1 MNVTVTKS
9 NRFGQAAVLS
19 PELLRQLWAEVEQP
33 YRVIC
38 EIAYFTAAR
47 VGEVV
52 QLQAK
57 DIQGDRLIYRAM
69 TTKTRTTRT
78 ATIPRQ
84 LAIALSQ
91 ADLPSAGHL
100 FPSSSTKGH
109 ITTRA
114 VDKHLRR
121 AANLLGLDG
130 VSLHS
135 FRRSQAT
142 HLHQAGVPLR
152 AIQRITGHK
161 SLSALERYLDISG
174 AEAAASQQAA
184 LDSQWETG

>member
-1 MNVTVTKS
+1 MTKS
-9 NRFGQAAVLS
+9 NRFGQAAVLP
-19 PELLRQLWAEVEQP
+19 PEQLRQVWAELEQP
-33 YRVIC
+33 YRLITQV
-38 EIAYFTAAR
+38 AYFTAAR

-52 QLQAK
+52 QLQAE
-57 DIQGDRLIYRAM
+57 DMQGDRLIYRAT

-84 LAIALSQ
+84 LMTAIAQ
-91 ADLPSAGHL
+91 ADLPSAGYL
-100 FPSSSTKGH
+100 FPSSGSRGH

-121 AANLLGLDG
+121 AAELLGLEG

-161 SLSALERYLDISG
+161 SLSALERYLDIS
-174 AEAAASQQAA
+174 AVEAAASQQAA
-184 LDSQWETG
+184 LDSQWEAV

>member
-1 MNVTVTKS
+1 LRVSVTKS

-19 PELLRQLWAEVEQP
+19 PEQLRQLWAELDQP
-33 YRVIC
+33 YRLIG
-38 EIAYFTAAR
+38 ELAYFTAAR

-57 DIQGDRLIYRAM
+57 DIQGDRIIYRAT
-69 TTKTRTTRT
+69 TTKTRTTKT

-84 LAIALSQ
+84 LKEAIAP
-91 ADLPSAGHL
+91 ANLPSAGYL
-100 FPSSSTKGH
+100 FPSSGTKGH

-121 AANLLGLDG
+121 AADLLGLDG

-184 LDSQWETG
+184 LDSQWEVG

>member
-1 MNVTVTKS
+1 M
-9 NRFGQAAVLS
+9 A
-19 PELLRQLWAEVEQP
+19 QP
-33 YRVIC
+33 YRIVC

-52 QLQAK
+52 QLQAQ
-57 DIQGDRLIYRAM
+57 DVSDRNLTYRAS
-69 TTKTRTTRT
+69 TTKTCTTRT

-84 LAIALSQ
+84 LATALSQ
-91 ADLPSAGHL
+91 ADLPSAGYL

-109 ITTRA
+109 STTRA

-121 AANLLGLDG
+121 AADLLGLDG

-184 LDSQWETG
+184 LDRQWDAG

>member
-1 MNVTVTKS
+1 M
-9 NRFGQAAVLS
+9 
-19 PELLRQLWAEVEQP
+19 EQP
-33 YRVIC
+33 YRGVC

-52 QLQAK
+52 QLQAA
-57 DIQGDRLIYRAM
+57 DIQGERLIYRAT
-69 TTKTRTTRT
+69 TTKTRTTKT
-78 ATIPRQ
+78 ATIPQQ

-91 ADLPSAGHL
+91 ADLPSAGYL
-100 FPSSSTKGH
+100 FPSSGTKGH

-121 AANLLGLDG
+121 AADLLNLDG

-174 AEAAASQQAA
+174 TEAAEQQQAA
-184 LDSQWETG
+184 LDSQWGEGAAGNSML